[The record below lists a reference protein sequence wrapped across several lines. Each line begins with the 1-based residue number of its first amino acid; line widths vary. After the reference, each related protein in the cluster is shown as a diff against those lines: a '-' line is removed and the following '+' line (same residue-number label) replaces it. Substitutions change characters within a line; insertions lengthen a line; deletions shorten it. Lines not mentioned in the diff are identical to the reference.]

1 MGDTTNY
8 AKNIVMCV
16 SPNNPPGI
24 TDTIYIGAHYVVY
37 SEYTAALPRIA
48 RSVRSEAPK
57 HPHEDFQPALNG
69 YLENRPL
76 NGHRSR
82 MRNTWRSV
90 TKTG

>member
-1 MGDTTNY
+1 MR
-8 AKNIVMCV
+8 V

-24 TDTIYIGAHYVVY
+24 TDTIYTGAHYVVY

-69 YLENRPL
+69 HLRQAIERP
-76 NGHRSR
+76 SR
-82 MRNTWRSV
+82 PKCEIRGATLRKPASRPAAQR
-90 TKTG
+90 